1 MACVWFPLWQVFE
14 SECMLCRARGK
25 SCDTRH
31 ETRNGKTVSA
41 KSRSKG
47 RRNDDDGEIG
57 GHPNNTSTQRWGGV
71 NNTTDKQYS
80 FCGEREG
87 GGGQKFVNHENV
99 IYGGSLALHL
109 AAHDE
114 LLKFPLFGQKCIQA
128 HSPHP
133 SVRPEEGGNLNRFRG
148 KSTNNRHSSFE
159 GRNGGID
166 QIKSP
171 NPINGLND

>member
-1 MACVWFPLWQVFE
+1 M
-14 SECMLCRARGK
+14 
-25 SCDTRH
+25 
-31 ETRNGKTVSA
+31 
-41 KSRSKG
+41 
-47 RRNDDDGEIG
+47 
-57 GHPNNTSTQRWGGV
+57 TSTHRRGGGSKQTKTLQTSSIDFEVREWEGGV
-71 NNTTDKQYS
+71 DS
-80 FCGEREG
+80 
-87 GGGQKFVNHENV
+87 VNV
-99 IYGGSLALHL
+99 LYGRSLAFHL

-114 LLKFPLFGQKCIQA
+114 LLKFPLLARNAYTQA

-133 SVRPEEGGNLNRFRG
+133 SIRPEEGGNLNRFRG